1 MIQTSVQYVR
11 PATEIPMARK
21 PKKGYYVNG
30 HFVAEGSELD
40 IELKAEL
47 KGTTDKSRT
56 DLKKDS
62 DHRQLVGEALIDLR
76 PKLLAGLELPDR
88 LMQALADGK
97 RIHEHGARRRHLQ
110 LIGKLMRYLDEE
122 TVQAAEQALQEQHT
136 GSASEAAKVKLAEH
150 WRDRLIEGDEAVTE
164 WFASKAGAHT
174 PDVQAFRSL
183 VRQARKDLSKMPP
196 PAEPVD
202 GEAPKLAPKTSKA
215 YKELF
220 QQLRAALSQKSAP
233 NGDARNETQGQ
244 DKGQGEGHDSD
255 EDNGKDD
262 SHD

>member
-1 MIQTSVQYVR
+1 MIQTSAQHVR
-11 PATEIPMARK
+11 AHTEKPMARK

-62 DHRQLVGEALIDLR
+62 DHRQVVGEALIDLR
-76 PKLLAGLELPDR
+76 PKLLAGLQLPER

-97 RIHEHGARRRHLQ
+97 RIHQHGARSRHMQ

-122 TVQAAEQALQEQHT
+122 TVQAAELALQEQHT
-136 GSASEAAKVKLAEH
+136 GSASEAATIKLAEQ
-150 WRDRLIEGDEAVTE
+150 WRERLIDSDEALTE
-164 WFASKAGAHT
+164 WFASSAGQT
-174 PDVQAFRSL
+174 TSDVQAFRSL
-183 VRQARKDLSKMPP
+183 VRQARKDLAKMPP
-196 PAEPVD
+196 VDEPVD
-202 GEAPKLAPKTSKA
+202 GEPAKLAPKTSKS

-220 QQLRAALSQKSAP
+220 QQVRKALSNDTNP
-233 NGDARNETQGQ
+233 
-244 DKGQGEGHDSD
+244 DSD
-255 EDNGKDD
+255 TDQSDESSQD
-262 SHD
+262 HAY